1 MSSDDWA
8 RLLYLGLLGA
18 AVAGWFFMQNRRRL
32 GQVAQQAAVW
42 GLIFLGAIAAFGLW
56 SDIRRQV
63 VPGEALVA
71 SDGQIAIDRARDGHY
86 HLTAEVNGAPI
97 RFIVD
102 TGASD
107 IVLTRADALRAGLDP
122 EALIYTGTARTA
134 NGTVRTAPVRL
145 ETVRLGPFT
154 DAGVRA
160 VVNEGEMPRSLLG
173 MRYLDRFARVEM
185 VGGQMRLTR

>member
-1 MSSDDWA
+1 MSGDDTA

-18 AVAGWFFMQNRRRL
+18 AIAGWFFVQNRRRL

-56 SDIRRQV
+56 SDIRREV
-63 VPGEALVA
+63 LPGQALVSGA
-71 SDGQIAIDRARDGHY
+71 GQVEIARAPDGHY
-86 HLTAEVNGAPI
+86 HVTAEINGAPI

-107 IVLTRADALRAGLDP
+107 IVLTREDAARAGIDTA
-122 EALIYTGTARTA
+122 ALIYTGQARTA

-145 ETVRLGPFT
+145 DSLTLGPFT
-154 DAGVRA
+154 DKGIRA
-160 VVNEGEMPRSLLG
+160 IVNEGEMPASLLG
-173 MRYLDRFARVEM
+173 MRYLDRFSSVEM
-185 VGGQMRLTR
+185 VGGQLRLTR